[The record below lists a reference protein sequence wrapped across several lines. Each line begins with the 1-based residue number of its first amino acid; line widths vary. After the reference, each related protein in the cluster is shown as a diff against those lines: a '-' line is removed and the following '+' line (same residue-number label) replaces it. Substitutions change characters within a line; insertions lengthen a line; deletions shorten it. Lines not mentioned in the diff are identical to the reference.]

1 MAMPKG
7 ARLCLSAVL
16 VVLVGCASAPPPKPA
31 EALSRADYAIA
42 QARRAVGDGVQS
54 VPLYEA
60 EQNMETARRL
70 VSSEDRTAAD
80 VARAERLAERAVLD
94 AQLAQ
99 SRAERR
105 DAESRVAELEEALA
119 ELREQIEKAEGGAR

>member
-7 ARLCLSAVL
+7 IRLCACAGLAL
-16 VVLVGCASAPPPKPA
+16 LAGCASAPLPKPS

-60 EQNMETARRL
+60 EQNMETARGL
-70 VSSEDRTAAD
+70 VSTEDRTEED
-80 VARAERLAERAVLD
+80 VERAERLAERAVLG
-94 AQLAQ
+94 AELAEA
-99 SRAERR
+99 RVERR
-105 DAESRVAELEEALA
+105 NAEARVAGLEEALA
-119 ELREQIEKAEGGAR
+119 ELRKQIEQTRGAGQ